1 MKRFCLLAIVI
12 FLMAGCARVE
22 ITKILDE
29 KSYKEG
35 LRFYRP
41 HPYLWVTKDPEGALQ
56 STIIWLPNKKEEY
69 VIKVKGGIGT
79 VDLKCTLENG
89 WNLTEFG
96 ETRDSKT
103 PEMITALT
111 GFIDGIKSGALLEE
125 LKKKEEE
132 FKAGLYRFKF
142 NKKTGFIQDLEPI
155 LLFSGPP
162 PQKPK
167 K

>member
-1 MKRFCLLAIVI
+1 MKRFYLLAIVI
-12 FLMAGCARVE
+12 FLMAGCAHVE
-22 ITKILDE
+22 ITKITDE

-41 HPYLWVTKDPEGALQ
+41 HPYLWVTKDDEGALQ

-79 VDLKCTLENG
+79 VDMKSTLENG

-103 PEMITALT
+103 PDMITALT
-111 GFIDGIKSGALLEE
+111 GSIQGMTSKGLLEE
-125 LKKKEEE
+125 LD
-132 FKAGLYRFKF
+132 FIPGLYKFTFDEKGLIDSLIPVVQFK
-142 NKKTGFIQDLEPI
+142 
-155 LLFSGPP
+155 
-162 PQKPK
+162 
-167 K
+167 

>member
-79 VDLKCTLENG
+79 VSMTGTLENG

-111 GFIDGIKSGALLEE
+111 GSLQEITRKGLVKKDEFIP
-125 LKKKEEE
+125 
-132 FKAGLYRFKF
+132 GLYKF
-142 NKKTGFIQDLEPI
+142 IFDVETGLIKDL
-155 LLFSGPP
+155 
-162 PQKPK
+162 KPVVQFMK
-167 K
+167 

>member
-1 MKRFCLLAIVI
+1 MKRFYLLAIVI
-12 FLMAGCARVE
+12 FLMAGCAHVE
-22 ITKILDE
+22 ITKITDE

-41 HPYLWVTKDPEGALQ
+41 HPYLWVTKDDEGALQ

-79 VDLKCTLENG
+79 VNMTGTLENG

-103 PEMITALT
+103 PDMITALT
-111 GFIDGIKSGALLEE
+111 GFFPTTATLDKAT
-125 LKKKEEE
+125 LKPGLYK
-132 FKAGLYRFKF
+132 FIFDKAGLIK
-142 NKKTGFIQDLEPI
+142 DLKAVVQFE
-155 LLFSGPP
+155 
-162 PQKPK
+162 
-167 K
+167 